1 MLSDM
6 SGRRHLHLC
15 AVLATVSTAILATVV
30 TTGPAGAAPRTAH
43 ASDTRA
49 VIVLMRAQHPE
60 LKPKIQASQRQQAVD
75 ADQAGVVA
83 DLRDHGATHIQQLDT
98 VSAVAAT
105 VSQGEIDRIAA
116 NPQVAA
122 VVPDR
127 VIPRPDLPG
136 SVPAGPTRAGSAG
149 AQLCPAD
156 PAKPLLEPEALG
168 LTHTASPDPRTPQ
181 AQSLATGRGVRIAFM
196 AEGID
201 VDNPDFVRPDGS
213 HVFFDYQDF
222 SGDGRNDNSGGEE
235 AFGDASSLAAQ
246 GNQTYDLSTALPN
259 AGLPKGC
266 TFRIRGFAP
275 GASLAAIKVFGE
287 FGTTESAFVRGIDY
301 AVNHDKVDVLSQSF
315 GGFNF
320 PDGAVDPVAVADE
333 AAIAAGVTVVAS
345 SGDSGQSGTVGTPA
359 SAPGVI
365 AAAGSTSY
373 RLNAMAKGYSG
384 FVSDNITALSSGG
397 PTLDDKYV
405 DIVAPG
411 MTGMAVCTVNPA
423 LFGCTRSS
431 QVFGGTSQ
439 SAPFVAGAA
448 ALVIQAYEQ
457 THRGTRPSPALVRQ
471 LLTGTAT
478 DLNAPSD
485 QQGAGLLN
493 SYAAV
498 RAAEAIGTGANSGSA
513 LVPSTTQFDLTG
525 AAGSTRHVTETLTNT
540 ARVPQVVVASSRQL
554 GRQTFSAATTE
565 QVTGATAALAR
576 SVDPGPGGP
585 GEGPVAAPEF
595 HFTVPAGTPWL
606 DAEMAWPGTRTS
618 GQLVFELFDPAGR
631 LVQESYDFGF
641 TDYQHVGVHDPTPG
655 RWTEKVLWGNGR
667 AHFQEPV
674 ATPGTFRG
682 QVALRVTGS
691 RYASAGVHLAAKV
704 VPAGRSAT
712 FDLSVPMPDQ
722 AGDAPASVQ
731 FDSNLGTHLSVPLAR
746 RVLIPT
752 ARGSSFTT
760 TITGGVGRG
769 LNQYLGYYLDVPGGR
784 QNLTIDLTAPDPAT
798 RVTFLL
804 VSPEGEILSGDVNA
818 VPTTWNG
825 SAVTSTGSESLTVD
839 RPMAGRWQLIAVLF
853 GASSGTEFS
862 ERITGTVRFDTAHV
876 TTTGLPTSAAT
887 TVSAS
892 RPATGSVTVTNTSA
906 AGAFFFLDPR
916 RDGQADVTLPPS
928 SGQTTIDLPEDT
940 ADTSPPDYLVPPH
953 TTGLAQTVDASVPVD
968 AYLEYG
974 QGNPGAFHT
983 VGDGHGT
990 LNAITAGQ
998 LAIGQWI
1005 TDIGEIGPFTGP
1017 APAATATISL
1027 TARTQP
1033 FDTGVTSGTGDFWL
1047 TSVGGS
1053 GGTAVFIPAGGTAT
1067 IPVTVRPSAAPGTVV
1082 SGTVYVDTWNSV
1094 AGQGSEVTGI
1104 PYRYRAG

>member
-6 SGRRHLHLC
+6 SGRRHLC
-15 AVLATVSTAILATVV
+15 VVMATVSTAILATVV
-30 TTGPAGAAPRTAH
+30 ATGPASAAPQTAH
-43 ASDTRA
+43 SSDTKA

-60 LKPKIQASQRQQAVD
+60 LKPKIQARQRQQAVN

-83 DLRDHGATHIQQLDT
+83 DLRGHGATHIQQLDT

-127 VIPRPDLPG
+127 VIPRPDLPT
-136 SVPAGPTRAGSAG
+136 SAPATGPTHAATTAGG
-149 AQLCPAD
+149 QLCPAD
-156 PAKPLLEPEALG
+156 PSKPLLEPEALG
-168 LTHTASPDPRTPQ
+168 LTHTAATDPRTPQ
-181 AQSLATGRGVRIAFM
+181 AQSLATGKGVKIAFM

-201 VDNPDFVRPDGS
+201 VDNPDFIRPDGS

-222 SGDGRNDNSGGEE
+222 SGDGRSDNSGGEE

-246 GNQTYDLSTALPN
+246 GNRTYDLSTALPN
-259 AGLPKGC
+259 AGLPSGC

-301 AVNHDKVDVLSQSF
+301 AVNNDKVDVLSQSF

-320 PDGAVDPVAVADE
+320 PDGAVDPIAVADE
-333 AAIAAGVTVVAS
+333 AAVAAGVTVVAS

-397 PTLDDKYV
+397 PTLDNKYV

-411 MTGMAVCTVNPA
+411 MTGMAECTVDAA
-423 LFGCTRSS
+423 LFGCSQST

-448 ALVIQAYEQ
+448 ALVIQAYER
-457 THRGTRPSPALVRQ
+457 THGGTRPSPALVRQ

-478 DLNAPSD
+478 DLNAPAD

-498 RAAEAIGTGANSGSA
+498 RAAEAIGTRADAGNA

-540 ARVPQVVVASSRQL
+540 SRLPQVVVASSRAL
-554 GRQTFSAATTE
+554 GRQTFSAVTTE
-565 QVTGATAALAR
+565 QVGAPAALAR
-576 SVDPGPGGP
+576 STSPGPGGP

-595 HFTVPAGTPWL
+595 RFTVPAGTPWL

-641 TDYQHVGVHDPTPG
+641 TDYQHVGVRNPTPG

-667 AHFQEPV
+667 AHFQQPV

-682 QVALRVTGS
+682 QVALRITGS
-691 RYASAGVHLAAKV
+691 RYGSAGVNLVSKI

-712 FDLSVPMPDQ
+712 FDLSVPMPGQ

-769 LNQYLGYYLDVPGGR
+769 LNQYLGYYLDVPHGR
-784 QNLTIDLTAPDPAT
+784 QNLTVDLTAPDPAT

-804 VSPEGEILSGDVNA
+804 VSPEGQILSGDVNA
-818 VPTTWNG
+818 VPTAWNG
-825 SAVTSTGSESLTVD
+825 STVTSTGSESLTVD
-839 RPMAGRWQLIAVLF
+839 KPMAGRWQLIAVLF
-853 GASSGTEFS
+853 GASSGTGFS
-862 ERITGTVRFDTAHV
+862 ERITGTVRFDAVHATA
-876 TTTGLPTSAAT
+876 TGLPTSTAT
-887 TVSAS
+887 RVSAS
-892 RPATGSVTVTNTSA
+892 RPATGSVTITNTSA
-906 AGAFFFLDPR
+906 AGAFYFLDPR
-916 RDGQADVTLPPS
+916 LDGQADVTLPPS

-940 ADTSPPDYLVPPH
+940 ATTSPPDYQVPPH
-953 TTGLAQTVDASVPVD
+953 TSGLAQTVNAGVPVD

-974 QGNPGAFHT
+974 QGNPGAYHT

-990 LNAITAGQ
+990 LNAITADQ
-998 LAIGQWI
+998 LAFGGWI
-1005 TDIGEIGPFTGP
+1005 TDIGQIGPFTGP

-1027 TARTQP
+1027 TAHMQP
-1033 FDTGVTSGTGDFWL
+1033 FDTGVSSGTGDFWL

-1053 GGTAVFIPAGGTAT
+1053 GGTAVFIPAGGTAS

-1082 SGTVYVDTWNSV
+1082 DGTVYVDTWNAV
-1094 AGQGSEVTGI
+1094 AGQGSELTGI
-1104 PYRYRAG
+1104 SYRYTAG